1 MVPYANQENETGLK
15 FNWQIN
21 VIKSK
26 ELNAW
31 AMPGGKMAFYT
42 GLVDTLQL
50 NDNENRGCNGS
61 LKWTHALK
69 EHGKAKANFGTM
81 SAIAGA
87 IGGTALSVVVGA
99 DMTDLVTL
107 TKDFALDKPYSRSA
121 ETEADEVGL
130 MLMARSGYNPEVA
143 PGLWQKMAKASG
155 GSKGALDVL
164 ASTHPSD
171 ESRQETYNVYY
182 QKRWNF
188 TKPLKIKMA
197 K

>member
-1 MVPYANQENETGLK
+1 
-15 FNWQIN
+15 
-21 VIKSK
+21 
-26 ELNAW
+26 
-31 AMPGGKMAFYT
+31 MA
-42 GLVDTLQL
+42 
-50 NDNENRGCNGS
+50 
-61 LKWTHALK
+61 HALK

-99 DMTDLVTL
+99 DVTDLVTL

-130 MLMARSGYNPEVA
+130 MLMARSGYNPQVA
-143 PGLWQKMAKASG
+143 PGFMAKKWLKPLV

-171 ESRQETYNVYY
+171 ESRQENLQRLLPEAMELY
-182 QKRWNF
+182 KA
-188 TKPLKIKMA
+188 A
-197 K
+197 KNKNG